1 MLGVPSSPGVVG
13 GAILVAGLVATVVV
27 WLVLR
32 RTGRLP
38 SAMVERIYA
47 AGLALALGLGPYLAW
62 RIVEDVRYTTSLGAY
77 ERREA
82 GPIQAFLQPY
92 LLDGF
97 AGRIPAGDTYATAVG
112 DSVPYEPARKA
123 FPALALRSLF
133 PRRSVGPPA
142 EADWLVA
149 WGVDPRTIVPGAN
162 VVFTRPRS
170 GVYPEVFLARV
181 RP

>member
-13 GAILVAGLVATVVV
+13 GAILVAGLIAAVAGWV
-27 WLVLR
+27 VLR
-32 RTGRLP
+32 RAGRLP
-38 SAMVERIYA
+38 AAILERIYA
-47 AGLALALGLGPYLAW
+47 AALALALGLGPYLAW
-62 RIVEDVRYTTSLGAY
+62 RIVEDVRSTTSLGAY

-133 PRRSVGPPA
+133 PRRSVAPPA

-149 WGVDPRTIVPGAN
+149 WGVDPRTTVPDAT

-170 GVYPEVFLARV
+170 GAYPEVFLARV

>member
-1 MLGVPSSPGVVG
+1 MLGVPGSPGVAG
-13 GAILVAGLVATVVV
+13 GAILVAGLVAALVG

-38 SAMVERIYA
+38 STVLERVYA
-47 AGLALALGLGPYLAW
+47 AGLAVALGLGPYLAW
-62 RIVEDVRYTTSLGAY
+62 RIVEDVRYTASLGQY

-92 LLDGF
+92 LLDGV

-112 DSVPYEPARKA
+112 DSVPYEPARRA

-133 PRRSVGPPA
+133 PRRSVAPPA

-149 WGVDPRTIVPGAN
+149 WGVDPHVIVPGAK
-162 VVFTRPRS
+162 VVFTQPRS
-170 GVYPEVFLARV
+170 GAYPEVFLARV